1 MNQFSISQ
9 LSQFSGIKAHTI
21 RIWEQRYKALQP
33 YRSEGNT
40 RYYDGKQL
48 RRLLNIVSLT
58 EAGYKISK
66 LGAME
71 DEQLF
76 SLIAKLEEKER
87 GSELNEVY
95 ISQLIAAAMDFN
107 EVHFEKTFSHCLLKY
122 GIREAYLLVIYPMLK
137 RVGLLWASNTIPPA
151 REHFISNIIK
161 QKLYTA
167 IDALPPEGN
176 KDESWLLF
184 LPENEFHEIG
194 LLFANY
200 MIRSSGRK
208 VLYLGANLPF
218 QSLAGAVEQVSPSKL
233 LMFLV
238 HYDLPETVQQYVND
252 LESVFPEQQI
262 YISGNKKLL
271 GQLEVR
277 KNIHKLGSVA
287 DLEKELE
294 LMVDNEAIY

>member
-33 YRSEGNT
+33 HRSEGNT

-58 EAGYKISK
+58 EAGYKISQ
-66 LGAME
+66 LGAMQ

-122 GIREAYLLVIYPMLK
+122 GIREAYLLVIYPLLK

-151 REHFISNIIK
+151 REHFISNIIR

-176 KDESWLLF
+176 KYESWLLF

-208 VLYLGANLPF
+208 VTYMGANLPF
-218 QSLAGAVEQVSPSKL
+218 QSLADAVEQVSPSKL

-238 HYDLPETVQQYVND
+238 HYDQPEIIQQYIKD
-252 LESVFPEQQI
+252 LELLLPDQEI
-262 YISGNKKLL
+262 YLSGNMKLL
-271 GQLEVR
+271 GQLDLGKR
-277 KNIHKLGSVA
+277 THKIGSVA
-287 DLEKELE
+287 ELEKELE
-294 LMVDNEAIY
+294 FMVDNEAIY

>member
-21 RIWEQRYKALQP
+21 RIWEQRYNALQP
-33 YRSEGNT
+33 NRSEGNT
-40 RYYDGKQL
+40 RYYDAKQL

-58 EAGYKISK
+58 EAGYKISQ

-76 SLIAKLEEKER
+76 SLIAELEEKER
-87 GSELNEVY
+87 GSELAEVY

-122 GIREAYLLVIYPMLK
+122 GIRDAYLLVIYPLLK
-137 RVGLLWASNTIPPA
+137 RLGFFWASNTIPPA
-151 REHFISNIIK
+151 REHFISNIIR
-161 QKLYTA
+161 QKLFTA

-176 KDESWLLF
+176 KGESWLLF

-200 MIRSSGRK
+200 LIRSSGRK
-208 VLYLGANLPF
+208 VFYLGANLPVT
-218 QSLAGAVEQVSPSKL
+218 SLIDAVKEVSPSKL
-233 LMFLV
+233 LIFLV
-238 HYDLPETVQQYVND
+238 HYDHPEIAQQYIKD
-252 LESVFPEQQI
+252 LESLLPKQEI
-262 YISGNKKLL
+262 YLSGNMKLL
-271 GQLEVR
+271 GQLDLGKR
-277 KNIHKLGSVA
+277 THKIGAVA
-287 DLEKELE
+287 ELEKELE
-294 LMVDNEAIY
+294 FMISNESVN

>member
-21 RIWEQRYKALQP
+21 RIWEQRYNALQP
-33 YRSEGNT
+33 NRSEGNT
-40 RYYDGKQL
+40 RYYDAKQL

-58 EAGYKISK
+58 EAGYKISQ

-76 SLIAKLEEKER
+76 ALIAELEEKER
-87 GSELNEVY
+87 GSELAEVY

-122 GIREAYLLVIYPMLK
+122 GIRDAYLLVIYPLLK
-137 RVGLLWASNTIPPA
+137 RLGFFWASNTIPPA
-151 REHFISNIIK
+151 REHFISNIIR
-161 QKLYTA
+161 QKLFTA

-176 KDESWLLF
+176 KGESWLLF

-200 MIRSSGRK
+200 LIRSSGRK
-208 VLYLGANLPF
+208 VFYLGANLPVP
-218 QSLAGAVEQVSPSKL
+218 SLIDAVEEVSPSKL
-233 LMFLV
+233 LIFLV
-238 HYDLPETVQQYVND
+238 HYDHPEIAQQYIKD
-252 LESVFPEQQI
+252 LESLLPKQEI
-262 YISGNKKLL
+262 YLSGNMKLL
-271 GQLEVR
+271 GQLDLGKR
-277 KNIHKLGSVA
+277 THKIGAVA
-287 DLEKELE
+287 ELEKELE
-294 LMVDNEAIY
+294 FMISNESVN